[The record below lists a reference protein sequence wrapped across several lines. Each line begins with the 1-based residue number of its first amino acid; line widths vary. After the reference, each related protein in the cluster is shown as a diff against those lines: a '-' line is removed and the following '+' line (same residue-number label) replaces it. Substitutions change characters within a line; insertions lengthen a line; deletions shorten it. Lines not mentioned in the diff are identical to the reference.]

1 MMRKPPTLAQLQ
13 REVDA
18 FNEKVKV
25 GDQVTVKKDDGTVV
39 VTVTCGPAFV
49 LSGHSAAVSL
59 IGISGCYLIN
69 RVTPGAPK
77 VLAVPATTGA
87 A

>member
-13 REVDA
+13 KQVDA

-25 GDQVTVKKDDGTVV
+25 GDQVTVKKDDDTVV

-59 IGISGCYLIN
+59 VGISGCYLLN
-69 RVTPGAPK
+69 RVTAGAPK
-77 VLAVPATTGA
+77 VLAVPATKEVA
-87 A
+87 

>member
-1 MMRKPPTLAQLQ
+1 MMRKPPTPAQLR

-18 FNEKVKV
+18 FNKKVKV

-39 VTVTCGPAFV
+39 VTVTRGLAFV
-49 LSGHSAAVSL
+49 LSGHSAVVSL
-59 IGISGCYLIN
+59 EGISGCYLLN

-77 VLAVPATTGA
+77 VLAVPASTEA